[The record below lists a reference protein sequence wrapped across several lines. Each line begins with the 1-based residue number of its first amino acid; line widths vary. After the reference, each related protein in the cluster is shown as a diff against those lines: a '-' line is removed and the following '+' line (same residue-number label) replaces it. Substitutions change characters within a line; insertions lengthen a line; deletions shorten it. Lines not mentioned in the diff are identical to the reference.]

1 MKSFLLGF
9 MLLSGILGY
18 AQDSYQSIILKK
30 ELTEHANAIIR
41 DETILIEVEDID
53 KMTVTTKRVVTVL
66 NKYGDRYVHAYDF
79 YDDGDAKI
87 KSQSAYV
94 YDKMGN
100 EIKKYKQRDFK
111 DQSAVGSSN
120 LYSDNRVSYLDY
132 SPMSYPYTVVY
143 KSEVQMSTTVFI
155 QPFQPVD
162 GYFVSME
169 SGSYQLKNPKH
180 IPLRYL
186 ESNLDSIKLEKNN
199 TEFELSYKVSHI
211 PAYKYEPYSPQVSDM
226 TPKVKIALDRFSL
239 MGVEGTANNWKE
251 FGKWQ
256 YENLIKGRDALNAV
270 TKAEISELVK
280 DAESDYEKA
289 KLIYEYMQGKT
300 RYISVQLG
308 IGGWEPILATEVDR
322 LGYGDCKGL
331 TNYMKALLASQGI
344 QSNYAVVYAGEEQ
357 KDIDPEFASMQGNH
371 VILNVPGIAENDVWL
386 ECTSQSLPFNYLGD
400 FTDNRHVLLIKEEGG
415 EIVKTPN
422 YECAINLEETLC
434 DIGLSEDIF
443 TASIKKQSKGI
454 SYGNNYHIQ
463 TQKEKDKNLYYKE
476 VFGNLQGIHF
486 DNLKFEN
493 DKEHASF
500 SEELV
505 FSGKKFYTTAGK
517 RILLPLNFIEPEIDI
532 VSRNENRLYPI
543 EILRGFTNK
552 DQFNFKIPEGY
563 AVEALPEAISI
574 DTDFGSFKLSV
585 QESNEHPGT
594 LVVKRSLSVNQGHW
608 SADKYEDFRA
618 FLNKINMLSNQ
629 KAVLVKNG

>member
-1 MKSFLLGF
+1 MKSFVVSF
-9 MLLSGILGY
+9 MLLSGFLCFS
-18 AQDSYQSIILKK
+18 QDSYQSIILKK
-30 ELTEHANAIIR
+30 ELTEHANAVLR
-41 DETILIEVEDID
+41 NENILIEIEDVD
-53 KMTVTTKRVVTVL
+53 KMVVTTKRVVTVL
-66 NKYGDRYVHAYDF
+66 NKYGDRYVRAYDF

-94 YDKMGN
+94 YDKMGK

-132 SPMSYPYTVVY
+132 SPISYPYTLVY
-143 KSEVQMSTTVFI
+143 ESEVQMSTTVFI

-162 GYFVSME
+162 GYYISVE
-169 SGSYQLKNPKH
+169 SSKYQLKNPNY
-180 IPLRYL
+180 IPIRYL
-186 ESNLDSIKLEKNN
+186 ETNLDSIQLKRNN
-199 TEFELSYKVSHI
+199 TDFELSYEVNDI
-211 PAYKYEPYSPQVSDM
+211 PAYKYEPYSPQISEM
-226 TPKVKIALDRFSL
+226 TPKVKVALNHFSL
-239 MGVEGTANNWKE
+239 MGVEGNATNWKE

-256 YENLIKGRDALNAV
+256 YENLIKGRDELYAS

-280 DAESDYEKA
+280 DAENDYEKA

-322 LGYGDCKGL
+322 VGYGDCKGL

-344 QSNYAVVYAGEEQ
+344 KSNYAVVYAGEEQ
-357 KDIDPEFASMQGNH
+357 KDIAPEFASMQGNH

-400 FTDNRHVLLIKEEGG
+400 FTDNRHVLLIKEDGG

-422 YECAINLEETLC
+422 YECTINLEETIC
-434 DIGLSEDIF
+434 DIDLSEDLF

-454 SYGNNYHIQ
+454 PYGNNYHIQ
-463 TQKEKDKNLYYKE
+463 EQKDKDKNFYYKE

-486 DNLKFEN
+486 DYLKFEN
-493 DKEHASF
+493 DKEQALF

-505 FSGKKFYTTAGK
+505 FSGKKFYTTAGN
-517 RILLPLNFIEPEIDI
+517 RILLPLNFIEPEIDM
-532 VSRNENRLYPI
+532 VPRNENRIHPI
-543 EILRGFTNK
+543 EILRGFTNN

-574 DTDFGSFKLSV
+574 DSDFGSFKLSV
-585 QESNEHPGT
+585 QESEEVPGI
-594 LVVKRSLSVNQGHW
+594 LVVKRSLSVNQGYW
-608 SADKYEDFRA
+608 PADRFDDFRE

>member
-1 MKSFLLGF
+1 MKSFLLSI
-9 MLLSGILGY
+9 MLLSGILCFS
-18 AQDSYQSIILKK
+18 QESYQSIILKK
-30 ELTEHANAIIR
+30 ELTEHANAVLR
-41 DETILIEVEDID
+41 DENILIEIEDVD
-53 KMTVTTKRVVTVL
+53 KMIVTTKRVVTVL
-66 NKYGDRYVHAYDF
+66 NKYGDRYVRAYDF

-87 KSQSAYV
+87 KSQLAYV

-143 KSEVQMSTTVFI
+143 ESEVQTSSTVFI
-155 QPFQPVD
+155 QPFHPVD
-162 GYFVSME
+162 GYYVSVE
-169 SGSYQLKNPKH
+169 SGKYQLKNPNH

-186 ESNLDSIKLEKNN
+186 ETNLDSIQLKKNN
-199 TEFELSYKVSHI
+199 TEFELSYEVSNI
-211 PAYKYEPYSPQVSDM
+211 PAYKYEPYSPQISEM
-226 TPKVKIALDRFSL
+226 TPKVKVALNRFNL
-239 MGVEGTANNWKE
+239 MGVEGRANNWKE

-256 YENLIKGRDALNAV
+256 YENLIKGRDELYAP

-280 DAESDYEKA
+280 GVESDYEKA

-322 LGYGDCKGL
+322 VGYGDCKGL

-344 QSNYAVVYAGEEQ
+344 QSNYAVVYAGDEQ

-400 FTDNRHVLLIKEEGG
+400 FTDNRHVLLIKEDGG

-434 DIGLSEDIF
+434 EIVLSEDTF
-443 TASIKKQSKGI
+443 TATIKKESKGI
-454 SYGNNYHIQ
+454 PYGNNYHIQ
-463 TQKEKDKNLYYKE
+463 EQKDKDKNLYYKE
-476 VFGNLQGIHF
+476 VLGNLQGIHF
-486 DNLKFEN
+486 DDLKFEN
-493 DKEHASF
+493 DKEQARF

-505 FSGKKFYTTAGK
+505 FSGKKFHTNAGN
-517 RILLPLNFIEPEIDI
+517 RILLPLNFIEPEIDM
-532 VSRNENRLYPI
+532 VSRNENRIYPI

-552 DQFNFKIPEGY
+552 YQFNFKIPEGY

-585 QESNEHPGT
+585 KESEEDPGT

-608 SADKYEDFRA
+608 PADKFEDFRA

>member
-1 MKSFLLGF
+1 MKSFLVSV
-9 MLLSGILGY
+9 MLLSGILCF
-18 AQDSYQSIILKK
+18 AQESYQSIILKK
-30 ELTEHANAIIR
+30 ELTEHANAVLR
-41 DETILIEVEDID
+41 DENILVEVEDVD
-53 KMTVTTKRVVTVL
+53 KMTVTTRRVVTVL
-66 NKYGDRYVHAYDF
+66 NKYGNGFVRAYDF

-94 YDKMGN
+94 YNKMGN

-143 KSEVQMSTTVFI
+143 ESEVQMSTTVFI

-162 GYFVSME
+162 AYYVSVE
-169 SGSYQLKNPKH
+169 SSEYQLKNPNH

-186 ESNLDSIKLEKNN
+186 ESNLDSIQVEKNN
-199 TEFELSYKVSHI
+199 TDFEISYAVKNI
-211 PAYKYEPYSPQVSDM
+211 PAYKYEPYSPQISEL
-226 TPKVKIALDRFSL
+226 TPKVKVALDKFSL
-239 MGVEGTANNWKE
+239 MGVEGTANNWTE

-256 YENLIKGRDALNAV
+256 YENLIKGRDELYSS
-270 TKAEISELVK
+270 TIAEITALVK
-280 DAESDYEKA
+280 DAETDYQKA

-322 LGYGDCKGL
+322 VGYGDCKGL

-344 QSNYAVVYAGEEQ
+344 KSNYAVVYAGDEQ
-357 KDIDPEFASMQGNH
+357 KDIDPKFASMQGNH
-371 VILNVPGIAENDVWL
+371 VILNVPGIAEEDVWL

-400 FTDNRHVLLIKEEGG
+400 FTDNRHVLLIKEDGG

-422 YECAINLEETLC
+422 YECDINLEETLC
-434 DIGLSEDIF
+434 EIDLSEDAF
-443 TASIKKQSKGI
+443 TANIKKQSKGI
-454 SYGNNYHIQ
+454 PYGNNYHIQ
-463 TQKEKDKNLYYKE
+463 GQKDKDKNIYYKE

-486 DNLKFEN
+486 DHLSFEN
-493 DKEHASF
+493 DKEQASF
-500 SEELV
+500 SEELK
-505 FSGKKFYTTAGK
+505 FTGKKFYTTAGN
-517 RILLPLNFIEPEIDI
+517 RILLPLNFIEPEIDM
-532 VSRNENRLYPI
+532 VSRDEDRHYPV

-574 DTDFGSFKLSV
+574 ETDFGSFKFSV
-585 QESNEHPGT
+585 ESSKDDPDV
-594 LVVKRSLSVNQGHW
+594 LVVKRSVSVNQGHW
-608 SADKYEDFRA
+608 PADKFGDFRE

-629 KAVLVKNG
+629 KAVLVKNS